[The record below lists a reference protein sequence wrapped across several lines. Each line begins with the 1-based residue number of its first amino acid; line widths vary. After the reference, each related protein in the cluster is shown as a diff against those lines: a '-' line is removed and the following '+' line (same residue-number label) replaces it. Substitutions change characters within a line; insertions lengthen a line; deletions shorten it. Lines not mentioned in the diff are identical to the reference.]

1 MVSLGYRTRLRENW
15 KPSTSRYQKKVQML
29 GWLVVN
35 SFVKKEKFA
44 DIYNLLMTSAKKR
57 NVELKLVTT
66 TQLLVPVGEKL
77 PLPKPDF
84 VIFWDKDTVLAQKI
98 ESENIPTFN
107 SSTAIALC
115 DNKICTAITLAENN
129 VPHPKTVVAPKTFEG
144 IGYNDDEFL
153 LKAVDVLHFPIVV
166 KEAYGSFGQQVY
178 LAKDVRELKEIVAK
192 INYKDFLM
200 QEFVA
205 ESVGRDVRINVVG
218 GKVVCGML
226 RQNAHDFRSNVSNGG
241 TACAVQL
248 TEEQKAV
255 ALQAVDALGLD
266 WAGVDVMF
274 GKNGP
279 IVCEVN
285 SNPHFR
291 STLDCTGIDVSEH
304 IVDYVIEK
312 ISNR

>member
-1 MVSLGYRTRLRENW
+1 MF
-15 KPSTSRYQKKVQML
+15 

-35 SFVKKEKFA
+35 SFIKKEKFA
-44 DIYNLLMTSAKKR
+44 DIYNLLMNSAKKR
-57 NVELKLVTT
+57 NVQLQMVTT
-66 TQLLVPVGEKL
+66 TDLLAPVGTSL

-107 SSTAIALC
+107 GSTAIALC
-115 DNKICTAITLAENN
+115 DNKICTAIALTQNN

-144 IGYNDDEFL
+144 IGYNNDTFL
-153 LKAVDVLHFPIVV
+153 QKTVDILHFPIVV

-178 LAKDVRELKEIVAK
+178 LANNMPELKEIVKK
-192 INYKDFLM
+192 IGYKDFLM

-205 ESVGRDVRINVVG
+205 ESVGRDMRINVVG
-218 GKVVCGML
+218 GKVICGML
-226 RQNAHDFRSNVSNGG
+226 RQNENDFRSNISNGG

-248 TEEQKAV
+248 TDEQKNV
-255 ALQAVDALGLD
+255 ALQAVKAMGLD

-291 STLDCTGIDVSEH
+291 STLDCTGVDVSEY
-304 IVDYVIEK
+304 IIDYVIEK
-312 ISNR
+312 VTK

>member
-1 MVSLGYRTRLRENW
+1 MF
-15 KPSTSRYQKKVQML
+15 

-35 SFVKKEKFA
+35 SFMKKDKFA
-44 DIYNLLMTSAKKR
+44 DIYQLLMNSATKR
-57 NVELKLVTT
+57 GVQLQLKTT
-66 TQLLVPVGEKL
+66 TDLLCEVGA
-77 PLPKPDF
+77 PLPCPKPNF

-98 ESENIPTFN
+98 EGEGIPTFN

-115 DNKICTAITLAENN
+115 DNKICTAIALTEHN

-144 IGYNDDEFL
+144 VGYNDCEFL
-153 LKAVDVLHFPIVV
+153 HKAVDMLGFPMVV

-178 LAKDVRELKEIVAK
+178 LAHNFDELKDIVAK
-192 INYKDFLM
+192 ISHKDFLM
-200 QEFVA
+200 QEFIA
-205 ESVGRDVRINVVG
+205 ESAGRDVRINVVG

-226 RQNAHDFRSNVSNGG
+226 RQNNNDFRSNITNGG
-241 TACAVQL
+241 TACNTTL

-255 ALQAVDALGLD
+255 ALKATNALGLD

-274 GKNGP
+274 GKHGP

-291 STLDCTGIDVSEH
+291 STLDCTGIDLSEY
-304 IVDYVIEK
+304 IVEFVVGK
-312 ISNR
+312 IS

>member
-1 MVSLGYRTRLRENW
+1 MF
-15 KPSTSRYQKKVQML
+15 

-35 SFVKKEKFA
+35 SFIKKEKFA
-44 DIYNLLMTSAKKR
+44 DIYNLLMNSAKKR
-57 NVELKLVTT
+57 NVQLQMVTT
-66 TQLLVPVGEKL
+66 TDLLAPVGTSL

-107 SSTAIALC
+107 GSTAIALC
-115 DNKICTAITLAENN
+115 DNKICTAIALAQNN

-144 IGYNDDEFL
+144 VGYNNDTFL
-153 LKAVDVLHFPIVV
+153 QKTVDILHFPIVV

-178 LAKDVRELKEIVAK
+178 LANDTPELKEIVKK
-192 INYKDFLM
+192 IGYKDFLM

-226 RQNAHDFRSNVSNGG
+226 RQNENDFRSNISNGG

-248 TEEQKAV
+248 TDEQKSV
-255 ALQAVDALGLD
+255 ALQAVKAMGLD

-291 STLDCTGIDVSEH
+291 STLDCTGVDVSEY
-304 IVDYVIEK
+304 IIDYVIEK
-312 ISNR
+312 VTK

>member
-1 MVSLGYRTRLRENW
+1 MF
-15 KPSTSRYQKKVQML
+15 

-35 SFVKKEKFA
+35 SFIKKEKFA
-44 DIYNLLMTSAKKR
+44 DIYNLLMNSAKKR
-57 NVELKLVTT
+57 NVQLQMVTT
-66 TQLLVPVGEKL
+66 TDLLAPVGTSL

-107 SSTAIALC
+107 GSTAIALC
-115 DNKICTAITLAENN
+115 DNKICTAIALTQNN

-144 IGYNDDEFL
+144 IGYNNDTFL
-153 LKAVDVLHFPIVV
+153 QKTVDILHFPIVV

-178 LAKDVRELKEIVAK
+178 LANNMPELKEIVKK
-192 INYKDFLM
+192 IGYKDFLM

-218 GKVVCGML
+218 GKVICGML
-226 RQNAHDFRSNVSNGG
+226 RQNENDFRSNISNGG

-248 TEEQKAV
+248 TDEQKNV
-255 ALQAVDALGLD
+255 ALQAVKAMGLD

-291 STLDCTGIDVSEH
+291 STLDCTGVDVSEY
-304 IVDYVIEK
+304 IIDYVIEK
-312 ISNR
+312 VTK

>member
-1 MVSLGYRTRLRENW
+1 
-15 KPSTSRYQKKVQML
+15 ML

-77 PLPKPDF
+77 PLPKPNF

-115 DNKICTAITLAENN
+115 DNKICTAIALAENN

-241 TACAVQL
+241 RACAVEL
-248 TEEQKAV
+248 TNEQKAV

-291 STLDCTGIDVSEH
+291 STLDCTGIDVSQY
-304 IVDYVIEK
+304 IIDYVIEK
-312 ISNR
+312 ICK

>member
-1 MVSLGYRTRLRENW
+1 MF
-15 KPSTSRYQKKVQML
+15 

-35 SFVKKEKFA
+35 SFIKKEKFA
-44 DIYNLLMTSAKKR
+44 DIYNLLMNSAKKR
-57 NVELKLVTT
+57 NVQLQMVTT
-66 TQLLVPVGEKL
+66 TDLLAPVGTSL

-115 DNKICTAITLAENN
+115 DNKICTAIVLAQNN
-129 VPHPKTVVAPKTFEG
+129 VPHSKTVVAPKTFEG
-144 IGYNDDEFL
+144 IGYNNDTFL
-153 LKAVDVLHFPIVV
+153 QKAVDILHFPIVV

-178 LAKDVRELKEIVAK
+178 LANDMPELKEIVKK
-192 INYKDFLM
+192 IGYKDFLM

-218 GKVVCGML
+218 GKVICGML
-226 RQNAHDFRSNVSNGG
+226 RQNENDFRSNISNGG
-241 TACAVQL
+241 TAYAIQL
-248 TEEQKAV
+248 TDEQKSV
-255 ALQAVDALGLD
+255 ALQAVNAMGLD

-291 STLDCTGIDVSEH
+291 STLDCTGVDVSEY
-304 IVDYVIEK
+304 IIDYVIEK
-312 ISNR
+312 VAK

>member
-1 MVSLGYRTRLRENW
+1 MF
-15 KPSTSRYQKKVQML
+15 

-35 SFVKKEKFA
+35 SFMKKDKFA
-44 DIYNLLMTSAKKR
+44 DIYQLLMNSATKR
-57 NVELKLVTT
+57 GVQLQLKTT
-66 TQLLVPVGEKL
+66 TDLLCVVGA
-77 PLPKPDF
+77 PLPCPKPNF

-98 ESENIPTFN
+98 EGEGVPTFN

-115 DNKICTAITLAENN
+115 DNKICTAIALTEHN

-144 IGYNDDEFL
+144 VGYNDCEFL
-153 LKAVDVLHFPIVV
+153 HKAVDMLGFPMVV
-166 KEAYGSFGQQVY
+166 KEAYGSFGQQIY
-178 LAKDVRELKEIVAK
+178 LAHNFDELKDIVAK
-192 INYKDFLM
+192 ISHKDFLM

-205 ESVGRDVRINVVG
+205 ESAGRDVRINVVG

-226 RQNAHDFRSNVSNGG
+226 RQNNNDFRSNISNGG
-241 TACAVQL
+241 TACNITL

-255 ALQAVDALGLD
+255 ALKATKALGLD

-274 GKNGP
+274 GKHGP

-291 STLDCTGIDVSEH
+291 STLDCTGIDLSQYIIEY
-304 IVDYVIEK
+304 IVEK
-312 ISNR
+312 LSGNN